1 MNAVRLAVA
10 GLLVLGLTVLAGA
23 QEKSKKGS
31 IKDRLV
37 GTWEVVKGKGLPP
50 KATVQFTKD
59 GKMIVSL
66 KDKEGKVHTMKAT
79 YTIEGKA
86 FKMTM
91 KRGDEESTQTI
102 KVTKVN
108 DKELVTEGPKGD
120 TLTLKR
126 VVRSTEKP
134 KDAKK
139 D

>member
-23 QEKSKKGS
+23 QEKGAKGS

-37 GTWEVVKGKGLPP
+37 GTWEVVKGKGLPVG
-50 KATVQFTKD
+50 ARVEFTRD
-59 GKMIVSL
+59 GKMAMTF
-66 KDKEGKVHTMKAT
+66 KDREGKVHNAKAT
-79 YTIEGKA
+79 YTVEGKA

-91 KRGDEESTQTI
+91 KRGDEERTQTI
-102 KVTKVN
+102 KITKVT
-108 DKELVTEGPKGD
+108 DKELVTASSSGE

-126 VVRSTEKP
+126 VAKSTEKP
-134 KDAKK
+134 KEAKK